1 MGKSLKGKELGAGI
15 NQRPDGRYCGRFT
28 DRFQKRH
35 TFYGKTVNEVR
46 EKLRNAQYED
56 EHGLNGTCQG
66 VLLDEWYDIF
76 IKDYKV
82 NIRPSTLKGYCCDY
96 NRVRPILGKMPIS
109 QIKQLH
115 IQRLM
120 ADMQEQGY
128 KSGTIKTCK
137 AFLHNLFETAVSA
150 EIISRNPVDGIVVKN
165 DEETK
170 MRVLT
175 VEEQEIFLNH
185 IENSWYK
192 ELFNILLLTGMRIGE
207 AMALTWE
214 DIDFE
219 KRKLYVNKSITQVA
233 TGANGRGNYQYILS
247 APKTKNGNRAIP
259 LVDEA
264 VKIFQSQYDKHV
276 EPTQPS
282 CFGNLVFTGRNG
294 EMVSESNI
302 RNVLRSACKAIR
314 NKGIDIV
321 SISPHM
327 LRHTFATRCYESGM
341 DWYSISRIL
350 GHADV
355 ETTMGVYVHCLPD
368 KIDEEIKKL
377 KIVGSDSTHSV
388 KEDISPKELVV
399 CKDIN
404 HEFCVAVEKCADL
417 SIPYVKIYN
426 RTDFTKATQVAY
438 LRIDKAEYMETP
450 IDDKREWILSEIEQ
464 NRLMELMKSRSQ
476 RKQWGTN
483 WETILLE
490 FNEINGLQPEN
501 TLHNFMSNPIFG
513 EYLCYDMP
521 MPDYTSLQ
529 AGKGKIWN
537 GKVMTA

>member
-1 MGKSLKGKELGAGI
+1 MGKNKNGKELGQGI
-15 NQRPDGRYCGRFT
+15 SQRSDGRYCGRFT

-56 EHGLNGTCQG
+56 EHGINGTCQG

-96 NRVRPILGKMPIS
+96 NRVKPILGKMPIT

-115 IQRLM
+115 IQRLV

-150 EIISRNPVDGIVVKN
+150 EIISRNPVDGIVIKS

-175 VEEQEIFLNH
+175 VEEQENFLKH
-185 IENSWYK
+185 IEGSWYK

-214 DIDFE
+214 DVDFE
-219 KRKLYVNKSITQVA
+219 KKRLYVNKSITQVA
-233 TGANGRGNYQYILS
+233 TGKNGRGNYQYILS
-247 APKTKNGNRAIP
+247 APKTKNGNRTIP
-259 LVDEA
+259 LIDEA
-264 VKIFQSQYDKHV
+264 VRFFQSQYDKHV
-276 EPTQPS
+276 EPIQLS

-314 NKGIDIV
+314 NKGIEIV

-355 ETTMGVYVHCLPD
+355 ETTMGIYVHCLPD
-368 KIDEEIKKL
+368 KINEEINKFKV
-377 KIVGSDSTHSV
+377 VGVASNKAINDNTT
-388 KEDISPKELVV
+388 PGELVV
-399 CKDIN
+399 CRDVN
-404 HEFCVAVEKCADL
+404 HEFCITVEKCSDL
-417 SIPYVKIYN
+417 KKPYFKIYN
-426 RTDFTKATQVAY
+426 RADCEKATQVSY
-438 LRIDKAEYMETP
+438 LRIDKPEYMNG
-450 IDDKREWILSEIEQ
+450 DMGDKTEWQLSRIEQ
-464 NRLMELMKSRSQ
+464 ERLQQLLKEDSQ
-476 RKQWGTN
+476 KKQWGSN
-483 WETILLE
+483 WETIILE
-490 FNEINGLQPEN
+490 FNRINGLSAEN
-501 TLHNFMSNPIFG
+501 TLHNFMKNSIFG
-513 EYLCYDMP
+513 EYLCYDIP
-521 MPDYTSLQ
+521 IPDYISLPV
-529 AGKGKIWN
+529 GKGKIWN
-537 GKVMTA
+537 GKKKTA